1 MSRRRELL
9 KSISRKKTD
18 NISAVAND
26 FNAMFLLII
35 MTMEELFNTEEDL
48 VKSFVEHKLATFL
61 FT

>member
-1 MSRRRELL
+1 
-9 KSISRKKTD
+9 
-18 NISAVAND
+18 
-26 FNAMFLLII
+26 MFLLII